1 MLKQS
6 ILHRMNQKE
15 LISIWGSAAAL
26 ARALNKPEA
35 TVNHWFQ
42 RGSIP
47 AKHDAAII
55 EAARR
60 AGHVVTP
67 EDLFRLRQEMARRM
81 ERAA

>member
-1 MLKQS
+1 
-6 ILHRMNQKE
+6 MNQRD

-26 ARALNKPEA
+26 ARALKKPEA
-35 TVNHWFQ
+35 TVKHWFA

-60 AGHVVTP
+60 AGHSVTP
-67 EDLFRLRQEMARRM
+67 EDLFVLRQEMARRKD
-81 ERAA
+81 RAA